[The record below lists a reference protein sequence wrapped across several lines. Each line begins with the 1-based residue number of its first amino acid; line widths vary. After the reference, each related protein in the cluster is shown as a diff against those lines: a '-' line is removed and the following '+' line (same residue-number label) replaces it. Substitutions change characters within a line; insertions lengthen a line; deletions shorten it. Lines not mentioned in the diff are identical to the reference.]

1 MIDLTNQM
9 SYRIGS
15 LDVQNQKI
23 SYQMST
29 GKKLENGSDDAV
41 LYGKVV
47 NIETNLRTYEGL
59 KTQIEKTTAQN
70 TVADGAV
77 DEVKKVLDTIKV
89 DLLKSL
95 NSGMTRPDRVAVAKN
110 VEGMRE
116 NLLSLMNTQVDDEFI
131 FSGSNTTV
139 PTYEKDA
146 DFKINGQVDF
156 KGNSHLRNIAV
167 EPNVYRERGITATD
181 VMMYN
186 TDTTAVDETISFTQR
201 ETVVDE
207 YGNTWKLADIDI
219 DNADGDDDITTGTD
233 GVKLFKYKEDGSL
246 SKYADS
252 AGVLHPE
259 YLDVTATAVPGG
271 QTIYTSETLSDANA
285 ANPKH
290 ISDKTASGLLL
301 EAKHNV
307 FDDLNI
313 MINALYGY
321 STKQTDD
328 PTTNGQKDAVIDD
341 ESVRQILSNTLEL
354 MSNQFDATNIAHAE
368 LGGRNR
374 IFESSLER
382 VNSKVTHYNILMQET
397 NGADM
402 AKLAMESKSLE
413 LTYNALYSTVS
424 KMNQLSLVNFLK

>member
-15 LDVQNQKI
+15 LDVQNQRI

-47 NIETNLRTYEGL
+47 NIESNLRTYEGL
-59 KTQIEKTTAQN
+59 KTQIERTTAQN
-70 TVADGAV
+70 SVADGSIN
-77 DEVKKVLDTIKV
+77 EVKKVLDTIKV

-95 NSGMTRPDRVAVAKN
+95 NSGMSRSDRVAVAKN
-110 VEGMRE
+110 IEGMRD
-116 NLLSLMNTQVDDEFI
+116 NLLSLMNTQIDDEFI
-131 FSGSNTTV
+131 FSGSNTTI

-156 KGNSHLRNIAV
+156 KGNGHLRNIAV
-167 EPNVYRERGITATD
+167 EPNVYRERGVTAYD
-181 VMMYN
+181 VLMYN
-186 TDTTAVDETISFTQR
+186 NDTTAVDEAISFTAR

-207 YGNTWKLADIDI
+207 YGNTWKL
-219 DNADGDDDITTGTD
+219 NASKDKL
-233 GVKLFKYKEDGSL
+233 VKHKEDGTISQ
-246 SKYADS
+246 YVDS
-252 AGVLHPE
+252 TGTLHDE
-259 YLDVTATAVPGG
+259 YLVVTADANTPKK
-271 QTIYTSETLSDANA
+271 YTSETISTAIA
-285 ANPKH
+285 ASPKH

-313 MINALYGY
+313 MINSLYGY

-328 PTTNGQKDAVIDD
+328 PATNGQKDAVIDD

-382 VNSKVTHYNILMQET
+382 LNSKVTHYNILMQET

-413 LTYNALYSTVS
+413 MTYNALYSTVS
-424 KMNQLSLVNFLK
+424 KMHQLSLVNFIK